1 MNLIFYGFL
10 VMLLGIEVNGLSLAP
25 LSQIGGYALVMQG
38 IQTVDKNNPYF
49 KRAVPL
55 IIALFAL
62 SGLAFVMS
70 VSNIFVLALPVGLAT
85 SVVSLIVVYNVIKGI
100 QVYKDELQTPDLT
113 TKLFKRWRLSVILS
127 ISTFVVVIVGVIL
140 LMSTLPLAALAEL
153 LAQVQA
159 NPTSE
164 LAIAQLVE
172 PLLPFAGIVFGLSI
186 MMIVLVVTGIV
197 FYIMFLVSLYN
208 VQKEFALRT
217 PSNYTPTDFPNPQ

>member
-25 LSQIGGYALVMQG
+25 LFQIGGYALVMQG
-38 IQTVDKNNPYF
+38 MQTVDRNNPYF

-70 VSNIFVLALPVGLAT
+70 ISNIYVLAMPVGLAT
-85 SVVSLIVVYNVIKGI
+85 TVVSLIVVYNVIKGI

-113 TKLFKRWRLSVILS
+113 TKLFKRWRLSVILF
-127 ISTFVVVIVGVIL
+127 ISTVVVVIVGVIL

-217 PSNYTPTDFPNPQ
+217 PSNYTPNDFPNPQ

>member
-25 LSQIGGYALVMQG
+25 LFQIGGYALVMQG

-70 VSNIFVLALPVGLAT
+70 VSNIFVLAMPVGLAT
-85 SVVSLIVVYNVIKGI
+85 TVVSLIVVYNVIKGI

-113 TKLFKRWRLSVILS
+113 TKLFKRWRLSVILF

-153 LAQVQA
+153 IAQVQA